1 MVKRDMQLSIIG
13 QGQDRREGN
22 CMLSLLA
29 YLREVVTF
37 LLKAQLFFSI
47 IPLELC
53 FCTSHPFNSASIVE
67 SLHLSTSVVEDPIL
81 FSNPVWESA
90 HLFMTCLDL
99 RMSMLSVES
108 RSNVYVLDYGLIL
121 AMEWL
126 SRNSTILEYE
136 KRVVR
141 LLTCLGN
148 ALEVQCNPQ
157 GSAMLSYIE
166 SLDIFIDPLEQ
177 CSPLR
182 RMVHFAYA

>member
-1 MVKRDMQLSIIG
+1 
-13 QGQDRREGN
+13 
-22 CMLSLLA
+22 MLSLLA

-37 LLKAQLFFSI
+37 LLKVQLFFSI

-53 FCTSHPFNSASIVE
+53 FCTSHPFNSASKVE
-67 SLHLSTSVVEDPIL
+67 SLHLSTSMVEDPFFFFFSQIL
-81 FSNPVWESA
+81 LGKSA

-108 RSNVYVLDYGLIL
+108 RSNVYVLGYGLIL

-126 SRNSTILEYE
+126 SSKGDLLGFE

-148 ALEVQCNPQ
+148 TIEVACNLQ
-157 GSAMLSYIE
+157 GSIMICYLE
-166 SLDIFIDPLEQ
+166 SLDTFIGNL
-177 CSPLR
+177 
-182 RMVHFAYA
+182 